1 MDNIYIRLARDITLY
16 VRMRGIYCKGHEG
29 CIIQRIT
36 IVGIHDNN
44 CTIIITA
51 ARAINR
57 GWVHGSLYD
66 GPIICR
72 RWKPPRPL
80 RVLKFCPL
88 NHSRGRAT
96 SVPFG
101 GRLSRLLSRLSVQWT
116 NVLQRRKIQAVRCCI
131 ALQEPQIR
139 PCDGVIL
146 ISWVPAPLS
155 IVSNHLLPR
164 RFHPLIVWNT
174 VSFYVCAM
182 D

>member
-1 MDNIYIRLARDITLY
+1 MILTRFYIRLARDITPY
-16 VRMRGIYCKGHEG
+16 VRMRGIYCKGREG

-72 RWKPPRPL
+72 RWKPPRPPQ
-80 RVLKFCPL
+80 VLEFCPL

-96 SVPFG
+96 SVQFG
-101 GRLSRLLSRLSVQWT
+101 GRLSWLLSRLSLQRT
-116 NVLQRRKIQAVRCCI
+116 NVLQRCRKIQACTLLYRVTSAANTTVRRSDTNQRS
-131 ALQEPQIR
+131 AR
-139 PCDGVIL
+139 
-146 ISWVPAPLS
+146 AP
-155 IVSNHLLPR
+155 
-164 RFHPLIVWNT
+164 FHCVKPFIT
-174 VSFYVCAM
+174 T
-182 D
+182 